1 MHVESQEYS
10 MNESNK
16 KMRCENKILTSKI
29 NIETIEWG
37 EVIESGR
44 NAFKEMSKNIN
55 SYIYSRDRHPL
66 SYCFPSGD
74 VLYIF
79 APSPDMSHCINQLLI
94 KESEK

>member
-1 MHVESQEYS
+1 

-44 NAFKEMSKNIN
+44 NAFKEMSKNIK
-55 SYIYSRDRHPL
+55 SYIYLAELGTRWVIAFHLEMS
-66 SYCFPSGD
+66 CTFF
-74 VLYIF
+74 V
-79 APSPDMSHCINQLLI
+79 PSPDMSHCINQLLI